1 MRVEGMEFIQ
11 QESVQVQHPSSSG
24 DDDEEGK
31 AKKRH
36 KKHKKHK
43 KHKRHKRHRE
53 DGTEERAGLADATA
67 NT

>member
-1 MRVEGMEFIQ
+1 MRDEGMEFIQ
-11 QESVQVQHPSSSG
+11 QENVQVKHPSSSG

-36 KKHKKHK
+36 KKHK
-43 KHKRHKRHRE
+43 RHKRQKG
-53 DGTEERAGLADATA
+53 DGTEERADLADAFA